1 MDAVLEDHMMLS
13 FQTQPTTPPLGDE
26 PAVLVPLSHPKLP
39 DDKLEP
45 MDRQSSDTTQSYSLE
60 HDFTLNNWDPD
71 DTTDYP
77 IFSLA
82 KQLPGVTGEGLI
94 DEMSKPVTSLIQHL
108 NAKGNSLLWEL
119 LLDENIV
126 RLPVEFREMSQQLLA
141 ELIKQIKS
149 NEVR

>member
-1 MDAVLEDHMMLS
+1 MMLS
-13 FQTQPTTPPLGDE
+13 FQTQSTTPPLVDE
-26 PAVLVPLSHPKLP
+26 PAALAPLSHPKLP

-45 MDRQSSDTTQSYSLE
+45 TDRQSSDTTQSYSLD

-71 DTTDYP
+71 DTTEYP

-82 KQLPGVTGEGLI
+82 KQLPGATGEALI
-94 DEMSKPVTSLIQHL
+94 DELTKPVTSLIQYL
-108 NAKGNSLLWEL
+108 NAKGNSMLWEL
-119 LLDENIV
+119 LQDANIV
-126 RLPVEFREMSQQLLA
+126 KLPVEFREMAQQLLA